1 MNTTAADTVGIDLAK
16 NVFSLCILDSGGRV
30 KGRLQL
36 RRAKLAEWLAQQP
49 PGLVVAMETC
59 GGAHYWARLCERLG
73 LKARL
78 VSAWLV
84 WPFRKSTRI
93 KNDANDAEAIATA
106 ARQGNMRFV
115 AIKSEDQQ
123 VRLANHAL
131 REGYKKEKLAATNR
145 IRGLLLEFGVAIPK
159 TQAALREA
167 LPEVL
172 DNPELPLALKVLLAE
187 QQAHVRYLDERIHA
201 CEQRIAEQ
209 VKQDDRCRRIQ
220 AMTGVGPVT
229 ADAIVASIGEGKS
242 YANGRQFAASQG
254 LVPGQHSTGGRSR
267 LGHITRTGDGYLRT
281 LLIQG
286 ARSTVQVAEN
296 TPDERAT
303 PEQLWIKAL
312 LRRQSI
318 FGKVLVAVANK
329 HARQIWAMLAR
340 GEDYD
345 RLAALK
351 HPLAMVNN
359 QLAQA

>member
-1 MNTTAADTVGIDLAK
+1 MDTTAADIVGIDLAK
-16 NVFSLCILDSGGRV
+16 NVFSLCILDPNGRV

-36 RRAKLAEWLAQQP
+36 RRAKLAEWLTQQP
-49 PGLVVAMETC
+49 PGMTVAMETC
-59 GGAHYWARLCERLG
+59 GGAHYWARLCQRLN
-73 LKARL
+73 LNARL
-78 VSAWLV
+78 ISAWLV
-84 WPFRKSTRI
+84 WPFRKNARI

-145 IRGLLLEFGVAIPK
+145 IRGLLLEFGVTIPK
-159 TQAALREA
+159 TQAALRTA
-167 LPEVL
+167 LPDAL
-172 DNPELPLALKVLLAE
+172 DNPDLPSALKVLLAE
-187 QQAHVRYLDERIHA
+187 QQAHVRYLDECLQT
-201 CEQRIAEQ
+201 CERRIAEQ
-209 VKQDDRCRRIQ
+209 AKQDERCRRIQ
-220 AMTGVGPVT
+220 GMTGVGPIT
-229 ADAIVASIGEGKS
+229 ADAVVASINDGKA
-242 YANGRQFAASQG
+242 YANGRQFAAAQG
-254 LVPGQHSTGGRSR
+254 LVPGQHSTGGRAR
-267 LGHITRTGDGYLRT
+267 LGHITCTGDGYLRT

-303 PEQLWIKAL
+303 PEQLWIKGL
-312 LRRQSI
+312 MKRQTI

-351 HPLAMVNN
+351 HPLAAVNN
-359 QLAQA
+359 AWAQA

>member
-1 MNTTAADTVGIDLAK
+1 MDTNAADTVGIDLAK
-16 NVFSLCILDSGGRV
+16 NVFSLCVLDAQGRV
-30 KGRLQL
+30 QARLQL
-36 RRAKLAEWLAQQP
+36 RRPKLAEWLAQQA
-49 PGLVVAMETC
+49 PGTVVAMETC

-84 WPFRKSTRI
+84 WPFRKSARI

-131 REGYKKEKLAATNR
+131 RESYKKEKLAATNR

-187 QQAHVRYLDERIHA
+187 QQAHVRYLDERIRA

-209 VKQDDRCRRIQ
+209 VIEASGCGFYQ
-220 AMTGVGPVT
+220 GP
-229 ADAIVASIGEGKS
+229 
-242 YANGRQFAASQG
+242 
-254 LVPGQHSTGGRSR
+254 GG
-267 LGHITRTGDGYLRT
+267 
-281 LLIQG
+281 
-286 ARSTVQVAEN
+286 
-296 TPDERAT
+296 
-303 PEQLWIKAL
+303 
-312 LRRQSI
+312 
-318 FGKVLVAVANK
+318 
-329 HARQIWAMLAR
+329 
-340 GEDYD
+340 
-345 RLAALK
+345 
-351 HPLAMVNN
+351 
-359 QLAQA
+359 